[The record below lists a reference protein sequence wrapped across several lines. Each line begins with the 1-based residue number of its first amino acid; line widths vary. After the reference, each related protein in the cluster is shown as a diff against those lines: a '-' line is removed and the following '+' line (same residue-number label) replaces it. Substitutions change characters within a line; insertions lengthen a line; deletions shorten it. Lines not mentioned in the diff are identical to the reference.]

1 MIIEQ
6 IWTGNAGR
14 NFFYLV
20 ACSDTGET
28 LAIDPIDPEKCLD
41 TAKEHGWDVTRVL
54 NTHEHGDHTGGN
66 DAVIAATGAKLLGPI
81 DAGSRIANIDEGPSA
96 A

>member
-6 IWTGNAGR
+6 IWTANGGR

-28 LAIDPIDPEKCLD
+28 LAIDPIDPITMPAGTEAVYTMMAGECFVGKSGSGQYDLLHC
-41 TAKEHGWDVTRVL
+41 VTQNEIG
-54 NTHEHGDHTGGN
+54 NT
-66 DAVIAATGAKLLGPI
+66 P
-81 DAGSRIANIDEGPSA
+81 
-96 A
+96 